1 MKRSLILVVP
11 VAAGLLL
18 TGVVAKDN
26 QLTDRER
33 TMHALNRLAFGPRPG
48 EVDRITRLGVD
59 AWIDQQLH
67 PERIPDR
74 ALDARLAGMA
84 TLQLSNADL
93 LTRFYAP
100 VVEARKE
107 AKNEAGKDGGAV
119 DKKELR
125 REFMKDV
132 PPEQRPQRVME
143 ELQSQRLL
151 RAALSERQLNEVM
164 VDFWMN
170 HFNVFSGKGIDR
182 FLLTSYERDTV
193 RPHIWGHFE
202 DLLMATAKSPA
213 MLFYLDNARSVAAPE
228 NRPVR
233 MQRYG
238 RGRFFAPA
246 MQQNANRGGLNE
258 NYAREIM
265 ELHTLGVNGGYSQKD
280 VTELARVLTG
290 WSITGRR
297 DGGEGAAF
305 VFRPQLHDAGPKSVL
320 GVRFGPGGGMEEG
333 ERMIHILAH
342 QPATAHHIA
351 FQLCQR
357 LVADDPPN
365 ALVDRVARTF
375 LTTDGDLRQTVK
387 AVIDSPE
394 FWAPA
399 SYRSKVKSP
408 FEYVI
413 SAVRAVDAQIDNPL
427 PIARA
432 LQQIGEPLY
441 GAQPPTGY
449 SDKADVWVNTGAL
462 MNRLNFALS
471 LASNKLPGVHD
482 DIAGLV
488 PAEDAVEAQRSVDAL
503 AVALV
508 GGELTAETRGT
519 IASRISNQGATVA
532 NPWDNT
538 QLPTVAGLIL
548 GSPEFQRQ

>member
-1 MKRSLILVVP
+1 MKRTLILIAPVV
-11 VAAGLLL
+11 AGLLF
-18 TGVVAKDN
+18 TGIVTKDS
-26 QLTDRER
+26 QLTERER
-33 TMHALNRLAFGPRPG
+33 ALHALNRLAFGPRPG
-48 EVDRITRLGVD
+48 DVDRIMKDGVNR
-59 AWIDQQLH
+59 WIDQQLH
-67 PERIPDR
+67 PERIADR
-74 ALDARLAGMA
+74 ALDTRLAGMS
-84 TLQLSNADL
+84 TLELSNADL
-93 LTRFYAP
+93 LTRFYVP

-107 AKNEAGKDGGAV
+107 AKEEAGKDGGTV
-119 DKKELR
+119 DKKEAR
-125 REFMKDV
+125 REYMKDV

-151 RAALSERQLNEVM
+151 RAAQSERQLNEVM

-170 HFNVFSGKGIDR
+170 HFNVFAGKGIDR
-182 FLLTSYERDTV
+182 FLLTSYERDAV

-228 NRPVR
+228 NRPGQT
-233 MQRYG
+233 QRFG
-238 RGRFFAPA
+238 RGRFFAGR
-246 MQQNANRGGLNE
+246 MQEQNPNRGGLNE

-265 ELHTLGVNGGYSQKD
+265 ELHTLGVDGGYSQKD

-290 WSITGRR
+290 WSITSKR

-305 VFRPQLHDAGPKSVL
+305 VFRPRLHDAGAKNVL
-320 GVRFGPGGGMEEG
+320 GVRFAPGGGIEEG

-342 QPATAHHIA
+342 HPATAHHIA
-351 FQLCQR
+351 YQLCQR
-357 LVADDPPN
+357 LVADDPPSV
-365 ALVDRVARTF
+365 LVDRVARTF
-375 LTTDGDLRQTVK
+375 LTSDGDLRLTVK

-399 SYRSKVKSP
+399 AYRAKVKSP

-413 SAVRAVDAQIDNPL
+413 SAVRAVDARIDNPL

-471 LASNKLPGVHD
+471 LATNKLPGVHD
-482 DIAGLV
+482 DVADLV
-488 PAEDAVEAQRSVDAL
+488 TAADSDKADRSVDAL
-503 AVALV
+503 ARALV
-508 GGELTAETRGT
+508 GGELTAETRNT
-519 IASRISNQGATVA
+519 IASRLTDKGTPA
-532 NPWDNT
+532 WDNA

-548 GSPEFQRQ
+548 GSPEFQKQ